1 MRLVRDSAYFFCE
14 YCSTFHFPTESRDG
28 VRVLGESSDH
38 NCPVCKVP
46 LVLASVADAEVLHC
60 RRCQG
65 ILMMQMLFS
74 HVVKYLR
81 ARSPSPPIRPK
92 PLSQSDRKRRL
103 CCPHCEQLM
112 DTHPYYGPG
121 NVMIDRC
128 TRCALIWLDR
138 GELGTII
145 NAPGRDRRR

>member
-1 MRLVRDSAYFFCE
+1 MKVVRGKDYLLCE
-14 YCSTFHFPTESRDG
+14 YCSSLHFPTASQDG
-28 VRVLGESSDH
+28 VRVLGTSSDH
-38 NCPVCKVP
+38 SCPVCQIP
-46 LVLASVADAEVLHC
+46 LVLASVADADVLHC
-60 RRCQG
+60 PRCQG

-74 HVVKYLR
+74 HVVKVLR
-81 ARSPSPPIRPK
+81 ARTPGPPIRPK
-92 PLSQSDRKRRL
+92 PLNQKDRQRRL
-103 CCPHCEQLM
+103 TCPHCERRM
-112 DTHPYYGPG
+112 ETHPYYGPG